1 MKRQI
6 HTIDA
11 TEHSVG
17 EGEWK
22 GEVEWEDEEE
32 EEEEERWHRITATY
46 DAFPLHALQVAFG
59 NLVELSTLK

>member
-22 GEVEWEDEEE
+22 GEVEWEEEEE
-32 EEEEERWHRITATY
+32 EEEEER
-46 DAFPLHALQVAFG
+46 
-59 NLVELSTLK
+59 